1 MTDTTVTKE
10 QMLAYVADARRLL
23 AQVQD
28 PIWAITPKQ
37 TDEEHLADY
46 EVTLA
51 RTRVAFPEME
61 EKTEMNMVL
70 GEGGIVYAFTGH
82 SPTAADRAK
91 ALVGF
96 IRTMPFLLDSLVASL
111 EQKEQHSA
119 RVTEL
124 LQHNNV
130 QLTENRE
137 QRAEIKRL
145 QARVK
150 WLLELVPGEQLKAV
164 SARP

>member
-1 MTDTTVTKE
+1 MTDTIVTKE

-28 PIWAITPKQ
+28 PIWAVTPTQ
-37 TDEEHLADY
+37 TDAEHLADY
-46 EVTLA
+46 KSTLA

-61 EKTEMNMVL
+61 ETTQMNMVL

-111 EQKEQHSA
+111 EAKEEHSA

-124 LQHNNV
+124 LQHNNA

-150 WLLELVPGEQLKAV
+150 WLLELVPVEQAKAV
-164 SARP
+164 SA

>member
-1 MTDTTVTKE
+1 MTDTTIVTKE
-10 QMLAYVADARRLL
+10 QMLAYVAEARRLL

-28 PIWAITPKQ
+28 PIWAVTPKQ
-37 TDEEHLADY
+37 TDAEHLADY
-46 EVTLA
+46 QVTMA

-61 EKTEMNMVL
+61 ETTEMNMVI

-111 EQKEQHSA
+111 DQQEQHSA

-124 LQHNNV
+124 LQHNNA

-137 QRAEIKRL
+137 QRAQIRRL
-145 QARVK
+145 EARVK
-150 WLLELVPGEQLKAV
+150 WLLELVPGEQPKA
-164 SARP
+164 ANA